1 MGAPLLSYE
10 VSAADDVRRV
20 SPGWDAFA
28 QGAGAPGA
36 CAAQVLGRP
45 LWDFVAGASTR
56 IWLERLFHQ
65 VRRTGDAVQVPCR
78 CDGGGVDRL
87 HLMQV
92 VPGVSGS
99 LSICHFPLREK
110 LLRVA
115 PLPPLP
121 AGDWTVCSLCGAASS
136 CGGYWHAPGRWRA
149 TPGLRESRYVVCP
162 DCRREV
168 D

>member
-136 CGGYWHAPGRWRA
+136 SGGYWHAPGRWRA
-149 TPGLRESRYVVCP
+149 TPGLRASRYVVCP